1 MSKKALSLPQT
12 AIVVFIAL
20 LVFLG
25 LSLVFQGKGFAF
37 IQKNILGAEK
47 CITPLDCSTSLN
59 PGAGEDNDGNGIYD
73 GQIQTKE
80 GVVDCAGAN
89 KCTSGTN
96 P

>member
-1 MSKKALSLPQT
+1 MSKKAVQLLT
-12 AIVVFIAL
+12 GAVVVFIAL

-73 GQIQTKE
+73 GQIQTKD
-80 GVVDCAGAN
+80 GIVDCAGAN
-89 KCTSGTN
+89 TCTTGQS